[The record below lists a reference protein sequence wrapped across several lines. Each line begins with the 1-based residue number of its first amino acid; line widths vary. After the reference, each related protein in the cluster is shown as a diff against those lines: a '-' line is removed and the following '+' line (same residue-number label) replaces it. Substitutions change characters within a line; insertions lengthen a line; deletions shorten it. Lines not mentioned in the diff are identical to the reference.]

1 MGGATR
7 DRAGF
12 CMCDHHACY
21 HDLLPARSFTSQQ
34 VVASGTLRVSSQ
46 HSRRGESSFS
56 SRFPS
61 QITDRHI
68 SQPRKASISNGTDSA
83 DIHGSKK
90 TQSQANK
97 HLTESGL
104 PDTGL
109 SDRQRQSDSI
119 ALGLPPIPSQCYL
132 PSDISSGGVTGHSQS
147 FQSFPG
153 VNCNHSVE
161 KSGCEQTARSNLA
174 GENITSPFQQFTS
187 DQLFPSGFGE
197 GESFVQSATEVLT
210 PSPRGSPHPGLEHKL
225 EHHVASVQ
233 AALEIVA
240 ANDCRVKACQL
251 TGETNG
257 LSSLEEGAVDGS
269 GAVAGLSSADGRIV
283 VNRLSVKRAGPS
295 QSIDEGGRSGHSSS
309 NVTVIAI
316 RPTTEATN
324 LDTAGNDGT
333 GPLLARPTLLHLQS
347 ILKHVS
353 AHPTLSTR
361 VQNHEQRID
370 LLENVSCSY
379 ASAQE
384 VHEGF
389 DLVDERIGEVEGR
402 VEELE
407 KAQAAMNDL
416 SGVSSFRRRLRYQDD
431 GDSSMTSQTSSELIS
446 AAIERTEFSARL
458 DTVESQLSEFRSL
471 ILPSI
476 AHPWKVEVV
485 FLPFGT
491 GLKGIWSTLD
501 QFSTQKFRNNSMATE
516 NRTQSQFSN
525 VVGTHALRSLESDQR
540 RWEDLNSQAEAGS
553 ELLVA
558 RACGQGSKVEERLRS
573 RGLVKM
579 VEVMGPGARD
589 VQAAMLAA
597 FGDLPEIF
605 HTTSANIGQQL
616 PDSLTCF
623 YGLHASWIP
632 LRKLH
637 KDSKLRFLDPSEMVT
652 PALWT
657 ASFLSSSVVMRATG
671 VKRLYVTHSESYVQ
685 QEQAANTDWTWQ
697 KLRVLPRVFPDAESS
712 AEVREA
718 DARETCWE
726 WDGRLDPP
734 QSVHSSFTSQHSSL
748 SIRAAP
754 GHHSTSSQS
763 EKSSSSAVTPV
774 LSTTPTSVTHTRQI
788 SPLMER
794 TRPLHSR
801 TTSMPLIGP
810 LKISPPPGKRRIT
823 SFDHELHGPSSPQSS
838 PVRPSAGLN
847 MKRRRISRS
856 PSRPRDTPR
865 WSAGPPSPYCFE
877 EPVEQKR
884 GTTPFAYAT
893 PHSNAPYVDFRPHS
907 VTGMALDDHDEHG
920 SITDELGLDEEPD
933 VDDFDSEADHE
944 RQPEDEDWKGIR
956 DELGDDESDQE
967 QKALSVEEGSDD
979 AMTELSSQPSEY
991 PSTQPSAFFT
1001 TTKGTFQIHVDEDE
1015 ELDAY
1020 DRPRTS

>member
-1 MGGATR
+1 M
-7 DRAGF
+7 RA
-12 CMCDHHACY
+12 
-21 HDLLPARSFTSQQ
+21 SS
-34 VVASGTLRVSSQ
+34 TLRASSQ
-46 HSRRGESSFS
+46 YSRRGESSFS

-61 QITDRHI
+61 QNTDRHI
-68 SQPRKASISNGTDSA
+68 SQSRQALIPNEIDSA
-83 DIHGSKK
+83 RLPGNKK

-119 ALGLPPIPSQCYL
+119 APGLPPIPSQCYL
-132 PSDISSGGVTGHSQS
+132 PPDISSGGLSGHSQS

-153 VNCNHSVE
+153 GNCKPLEEQSVDD
-161 KSGCEQTARSNLA
+161 QAPLSNRA
-174 GENITSPFQQFTS
+174 GQNITSPFQQFTS
-187 DQLFPSGFGE
+187 DQLLPSGFGE

-210 PSPRGSPHPGLEHKL
+210 PSPRGSPHPGPEHKL
-225 EHHVASVQ
+225 EYHVASVQ
-233 AALEIVA
+233 AALDILA
-240 ANDCRVKACQL
+240 AKDSRVGVCIL
-251 TGETNG
+251 SGESNG
-257 LSSLEEGAVDGS
+257 L
-269 GAVAGLSSADGRIV
+269 
-283 VNRLSVKRAGPS
+283 LSVKEGSVDGPS
-295 QSIDEGGRSGHSSS
+295 AITSLSVEHPDPSLSIDEGGRSNHSPS
-309 NVTVIAI
+309 NVTAIAI

-324 LDTAGNDGT
+324 LNMAVNDGT
-333 GPLLARPTLLHLQS
+333 GLLLAHHTSLHLQS

-384 VHEGF
+384 IHEGF
-389 DLVDERIGEVEGR
+389 DLVDERVGEIESR

-407 KAQAAMNDL
+407 KAQAAMNDF
-416 SGVSSFRRRLRYQDD
+416 SGVSSFRRRLRCPDD
-431 GDSSMTSQTSSELIS
+431 GDSSMASQTSSELIS

-458 DTVESQLSEFRSL
+458 DNIESQFTEFRSL
-471 ILPSI
+471 TLPSY

-491 GLKGIWSTLD
+491 ALKGIWSAVD
-501 QFSTQKFRNNSMATE
+501 QFSSQRSRNSMAAD
-516 NRTQSQFSN
+516 NRTQSQYSN
-525 VVGTHALRSLESDQR
+525 VVGSHALRSVETGQQ
-540 RWEDLNSQAEAGS
+540 RWEDLHLRAETTS

-558 RACGQGSKVEERLRS
+558 RACGQRSKVEERLRS
-573 RGLVKM
+573 RGLVKSI
-579 VEVMGPGARD
+579 EVMGPGARD
-589 VQAAMLAA
+589 VHTAMRAA
-597 FGDLPEIF
+597 FGDLPEML
-605 HTTSANIGQQL
+605 HAGTNAGQQL
-616 PDSLTCF
+616 PDSLACF
-623 YGLHASWIP
+623 YGLQASWIP

-637 KDSKLRFLDPSEMVT
+637 KDSRLRFLDPSEMVT

-657 ASFLSSSVVMRATG
+657 TSFLSSSVVMRATG
-671 VKRLYVTHSESYVQ
+671 VKRLYVTHGESYVQ
-685 QEQAANTDWTWQ
+685 QAKATSTNWTWQ
-697 KLRVLPRVFPDAESS
+697 RLRILPRIFPDADSS

-718 DARETCWE
+718 DAREACWE
-726 WDGRLDPP
+726 WDSRLDSP
-734 QSVHSSFTSQHSSL
+734 QSAHSSFTSQHSSL

-754 GHHSTSSQS
+754 SQHSNSSQS
-763 EKSSSSAVTPV
+763 EKSSSSAVSPA
-774 LSTTPTSVTHTRQI
+774 LSTTPTSATHTRQI

-794 TRPLHSR
+794 PRLLHSR

-810 LKISPPPGKRRIT
+810 LKLSPPPGKRRIT
-823 SFDHELHGPSSPQSS
+823 SFDHGLHGPSSPQSS
-838 PVRPSAGLN
+838 PVHPSAGLN

-865 WSAGPPSPYCFE
+865 WSAGPPSPYYFE
-877 EPVEQKR
+877 EPGEQKR

-893 PHSNAPYVDFRPHS
+893 PHSNAPYIDFRPHS
-907 VTGMALDDHDEHG
+907 VTGMALEDHDEHG
-920 SITDELGLDEEPD
+920 SITDELGLDEEEHD
-933 VDDFDSEADHE
+933 VDDFDSEPDHE

-967 QKALSVEEGSDD
+967 QKALSVEEESDD
-979 AMTELSSQPSEY
+979 AMSDLSSQPSEY
-991 PSTQPSAFFT
+991 PSTQPSAFYT

-1015 ELDAY
+1015 GHDAY